1 MFTSFPPLT
10 PKKLIFLVLSF
21 LSGINAIA
29 QSDFKPGLIITTTND
44 TIRGFVDHKK
54 NSLNAKECVF
64 KKSADSESHV
74 YKPGEINGYRIDH
87 DKFYV
92 AKKINGEKLFLEFL
106 VDGIVN
112 LYYYDQN
119 GNDRFFL
126 ERDTAL
132 VALTND
138 KTTFYTSTP
147 QGFGEVK
154 VEKMSNKYKGVLN
167 YEFRDDT
174 KMVPK
179 IRTATFDEK
188 SLIKLVKQYHADV
201 CTDQSCIVYTKS
213 THSDISIG
221 PSISWITAS
230 MQMDGSNDH
239 VRDTQL
245 SYGVEIQYRP
255 PFLFYRWS
263 LLTGVAFSKN
273 SFTGAFTGRYY
284 DYTYDLT
291 YNVKLSYD
299 VIRIPIVFQY
309 TFPSKKIQPFIHAG
323 VNNVLILN
331 PVYDITYRVFNPS
344 SKTYSTGNS
353 ESTMENYQIGVLG
366 GIGARKNIG
375 SKWSLSVKA
384 DYEYRFPAQ
393 NFRQILDNQK
403 IKSIIVS
410 ASLIRKL
417 P

>member
-1 MFTSFPPLT
+1 MFTSPPPLT
-10 PKKLIFLVLSF
+10 AKKLIFFVLSF
-21 LSGINAIA
+21 ILSFNAIA

-54 NSLNAKECVF
+54 NSVNAKECVF
-64 KKSADSESHV
+64 KKSVDGESRV
-74 YKPGEINGYRIDH
+74 YRPGEINGYRIDN

-92 AKKINGEKLFLEFL
+92 AKNVGDEMFFLEFL

-119 GNDRFFL
+119 GSDRFFL
-126 ERDTAL
+126 ERDTTL

-138 KTTFYTSTP
+138 KTTFYKAATP
-147 QGFGEVK
+147 GYSEVK

-179 IRTATFDEK
+179 IRVATFDEK

-201 CTDQSCIVYTKS
+201 CTDQCIVYTKS
-213 THSDISIG
+213 NRSSISIG
-221 PSISWITAS
+221 PSVSWIMAS
-230 MQMDGSNDH
+230 MQMDGSKDH
-239 VRDTQL
+239 VHDTQL
-245 SYGVEIQYRP
+245 SYGVEIRYRP

-263 LLTGVAFSKN
+263 LLTGAAFSKN
-273 SFTGAFTGRYY
+273 NFNGDFTGRYY

-291 YNVKLSYD
+291 YNIKLSYD
-299 VIRIPIVFQY
+299 VVRIPIIFQY
-309 TFPSKKIQPFIHAG
+309 TFPTKKIQPFIHVG
-323 VNNVLILN
+323 VTNVILLN
-331 PVYDITYRVFNPS
+331 PTYEIKYTVFNPS
-344 SKTYSTGNS
+344 SKTYSTGYG
-353 ESTMENYQIGVLG
+353 ESTMENYHIGALAGV
-366 GIGARKNIG
+366 GARKDLAN
-375 SKWSLSVKA
+375 KWSLSIRA

-403 IKSIIVS
+403 IKSFIIS

-417 P
+417 Q